1 MSLMTAPV
9 TAPAADREP
18 GGASHVLRPE
28 LLHGTGPWTGV
39 ALAVLIG
46 VTMYSKADQWQQH
59 WSETTDLLRVAG
71 LILGGPLAVA
81 AGCWQGGRERR
92 RGTEELRATFAR
104 SRLRQTLVTAAP
116 AALWPA
122 AGYLVA
128 AAGCLVA
135 TWPYTGGGHPFMS
148 LIAADAVAIAS
159 LGTLGFIAGRLLPWR
174 LVAPLLAVL
183 SYVVLAVPGYGRS
196 SARWLDP
203 ALEYDSSLQAPLW
216 WFGPASALW
225 TGGLAASALLGFA
238 ARRRLTALLPVALAA
253 AVAVPIVATGDGL
266 WRDDPAAARPVC
278 DNGVPRICVPAVDR
292 NMLPAMRQALAGLD
306 AKLRGVPG
314 APERWVHYPVPPR
327 PGDVLL
333 PDRVD
338 DTVRG
343 RLTHPDLFADSAV
356 GALVDGADCA
366 SEGADTPLDERA
378 SDIGIAVRQ
387 WLVPRG
393 NFANS
398 PARGARP
405 HRKRLEAMD
414 AAQGRAYLTRYL
426 AADRCDP
433 AQVPVP

>member
-1 MSLMTAPV
+1 MRLMTAPV
-9 TAPAADREP
+9 TTPAADRKP
-18 GGASHVLRPE
+18 GGASRVLRPE
-28 LLHGTGPWTGV
+28 LLRGTGPWTGV
-39 ALAVLIG
+39 TLAVLVA

-59 WSETTDLLRVAG
+59 WADTTNLLRVAG

-81 AGCWQGGRERR
+81 AGCLQGGRERR

-104 SRLRQTLVTAAP
+104 SRLRQTLVAAAP

-128 AAGCLVA
+128 AAGCLLA
-135 TWPYTGGGHPFMS
+135 TWPYTGGGHPYVS

-159 LGTLGFIAGRLLPWR
+159 LGTLGFVAGRLLPWR
-174 LVAPLLAVL
+174 LAPPLLAVL
-183 SYVVLAVPGYGRS
+183 TYVLLGFPGAGHS
-196 SARWLDP
+196 AARWLDP
-203 ALEYDSSLQAPLW
+203 ATEQSSFLYGPLW
-216 WFGPASALW
+216 WYGPASALW
-225 TGGLAASALLGFA
+225 TGGLAAAALLGFA
-238 ARRRLTALLPVALAA
+238 ARRRLTALLPLALAVAA
-253 AVAVPIVATGDGL
+253 AVPLARTGEGL
-266 WRDDPAAARPVC
+266 WRQDPATVRPVC
-278 DNGVPRICVPAVDR
+278 DDGVPRICVPAVDR
-292 NMLPAMRQALAGLD
+292 NMLPEMRQALAGVD

-314 APERWVHYPVPPR
+314 APRRWVHYPVPPG

-333 PDRVD
+333 PDWVD
-338 DTVRG
+338 DVVRG
-343 RLTHPDLFADSAV
+343 RLTHPELFAESAA

-366 SEGADTPLDERA
+366 SEGAGTPLDERA

-398 PARGARP
+398 PARGARL

-414 AAQGRAYLTRYL
+414 AAQTRTYLTRYL